1 MRAFG
6 KVPNLKGLISEF
18 RAPRSGFRVLDDF
31 ELHHEMPYY
40 QDLHCS
46 PYCKS
51 VVCSSVVYI
60 ALWKPWGYRFG
71 CVSFSTLKLVVDKGA
86 AHLEALSIQ
95 LGWSGDLV
103 SSDCIDL

>member
-18 RAPRSGFRVLDDF
+18 RAPGSGFRVLDDF

-51 VVCSSVVYI
+51 VVCSSGVYI
-60 ALWKPWGYRFG
+60 ACGNLGVRLRVILDAETG
-71 CVSFSTLKLVVDKGA
+71 CRQRSPASRGSEHSTWMVGG
-86 AHLEALSIQ
+86 LSK
-95 LGWSGDLV
+95 
-103 SSDCIDL
+103 